1 MGTARGEQAAGE
13 LHREGQGAAGME
25 SGGGADAL
33 AIIQVRAGQLRASS

>member
-25 SGGGADAL
+25 SGGADAL